1 MIWGVSNIGSISAL
15 PASTWILGFNEPNH
29 GEQAN
34 ISPSYAACIFYF
46 FLYILLT

>member
-1 MIWGVSNIGSISAL
+1 MIWGVSNIGSINTL

-34 ISPSYAACIFYF
+34 ISPSYAACIFSSF
-46 FLYILLT
+46 FFYKFY